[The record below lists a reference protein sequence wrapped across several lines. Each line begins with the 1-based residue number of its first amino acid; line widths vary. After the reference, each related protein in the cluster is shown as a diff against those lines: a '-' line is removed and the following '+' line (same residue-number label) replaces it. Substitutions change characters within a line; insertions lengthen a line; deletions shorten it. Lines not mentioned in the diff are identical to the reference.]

1 MVDLSSEEV
10 ALAREIVET
19 AYRDLKEEIYKTEET
34 GYKARLKQREAVQ
47 ESLLAKL
54 TAGVGR
60 PPLVPTTRSSRPALR
75 RSPAQEG
82 ASRAACSGTSS
93 RCPRRPSPRSP
104 APSAM
109 PS

>member
-34 GYKARLKQREAVQ
+34 GYKTRLKQREAVQ

-54 TAGVGR
+54 TA
-60 PPLVPTTRSSRPALR
+60 A
-75 RSPAQEG
+75 
-82 ASRAACSGTSS
+82 
-93 RCPRRPSPRSP
+93 
-104 APSAM
+104 
-109 PS
+109 